1 MGEYKYIYGPVP
13 SRRLGISLGISPV
26 EKKSCNYSCI
36 YCQLGRTNCML
47 NNRKE
52 FFPVEDIFD
61 ELDGFL
67 VNGVELDVVTI
78 VGEGEPT
85 LYSDLGQLIAGIK
98 KRTDKPI
105 VVITNGALLSE
116 EEVREDLK
124 GADIVLPSL
133 DAYDEE
139 SFRKINR
146 PHGKI
151 EFEKSY
157 EGLVQFS
164 KTYKGNLWL
173 ETMLIKGINDDVQ
186 SLLKLKEL
194 MGEINYQ
201 RLYINVPV
209 RPPAENDVAQPTEEN
224 IKNAINILGGVAI
237 DSLVSKGF
245 YSDIED
251 DYKAV
256 LSIIGRHPMNQ
267 HEISGFLEIRK
278 CKKQEGIFKE
288 LVQDDNVEI
297 ISYKGY
303 NTYRLV

>member
-209 RPPAENDVAQPTEEN
+209 RPPAENDVAQPSEEN

-267 HEISGFLEIRK
+267 HEISGFLEMRK
-278 CKKQEGIFKE
+278 CKKQEEIFKV
-288 LVQDDNVEI
+288 LVQDDDVEI